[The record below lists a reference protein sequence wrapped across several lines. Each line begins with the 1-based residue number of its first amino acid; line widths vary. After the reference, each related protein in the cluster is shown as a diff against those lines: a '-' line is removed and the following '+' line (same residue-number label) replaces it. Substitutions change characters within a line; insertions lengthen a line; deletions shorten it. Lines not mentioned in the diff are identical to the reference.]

1 MEAGIEPVDQYV
13 GEFIEKAALDWFNDY
28 RLRVASGAVVHKS
41 RGDAQIR
48 QGAFANL
55 AGSVLAA

>member
-1 MEAGIEPVDQYV
+1 VEPVDRYV

-28 RLRVASGAVVHKS
+28 RHRIASGEVVHQA

-48 QGAFANL
+48 QGAFTSFANV
-55 AGSVLAA
+55 ALAA